1 LKERIEQVEIFQ
13 QVFISSVK
21 AVGHVH
27 YLWKNLR
34 FCKVTESGKFL
45 SGLYAILYEVNC
57 AQFYLFPERLYKK
70 LKTFNKY
77 FHHY

>member
-21 AVGHVH
+21 AVGYVH

-34 FCKVTESGKFL
+34 FCKVIERSGKFL

-57 AQFYLFPERLYKK
+57 AQF
-70 LKTFNKY
+70 
-77 FHHY
+77 